1 MSFFSNFIKNLT
13 QRVVY
18 VMGPGARSKNYIPE
32 IKNQEMCA
40 SILDCNATHI
50 AKGCLMHVIVDEN
63 EQTKDIKRAS
73 EYSKLFRRPNRWMS
87 RQDLVYALA
96 WNLQICNT
104 AIAWIK
110 WNAQMHPVEVWPL
123 VYMNFQIVEFQS
135 GGYGVTFRDSE
146 GEQQTVRVEDLAIV
160 RRKYDGSG
168 VSSED
173 NSSIL
178 ETLKLIQSL
187 NDSMVNA
194 AETNNKIHGI
204 LEKKNTMLANTALS
218 NNGEEFAKRM
228 QNAAK
233 TGVLVLD
240 GTEVFT
246 SVSDNAWAA
255 NAAQI
260 KEVTERIY
268 TYWRTPAEVV
278 NNTASE
284 QTMQNYLDSVVE
296 PVWEEIGEAF
306 TKALFTTREQDFGNR
321 IVVYS
326 GVATGASWQT
336 KLNILQDTKDIGIL
350 SINQQLE
357 LLGYPPIEGGDKRL
371 VSLNYV
377 DADDMTA
384 YQMGRIGK
392 EPPDP
397 DKGAENNNNDR
408 EENQNVR
415 DQ

>member
-13 QRVVY
+13 QRVIY
-18 VMGPGARSKNYIPE
+18 VTGSGARSKRYNPE
-32 IKNQEMCA
+32 IKDQEMCA

-50 AKGCLMHVIVDEN
+50 SKGRLIHVIIDEN
-63 EQTKDIKRAS
+63 EQTRDIKRAS

-87 RQDLVYALA
+87 RQDLIYALA

-110 WNAQMHPVEVWPL
+110 WDDRMHPVEVWPL

-146 GEQQTVRVEDLAIV
+146 GEQQTVRTEDLAII

-168 VSSED
+168 ISSED
-173 NSSIL
+173 NTSIL

-204 LEKKNTMLANTALS
+204 LEKKNTMLANPALN
-218 NNGEEFAKRM
+218 NNGKEFSERM
-228 QNAAK
+228 KSAAS

-246 SVSDNAWAA
+246 PVNDNAWAA

-260 KEVTERIY
+260 KEVTERVY

-278 NNTASE
+278 NNTANE

-296 PVWEEIGEAF
+296 PVWEELGEAF
-306 TKALFTTREQDFGNR
+306 TKALFATREQDFGNR

-336 KLNILQDTKDIGIL
+336 KLNILRDTKDIGIL

-357 LLGYPPIEGGDKRL
+357 LLGYPPIDGGDKRL

-384 YQMGRIGK
+384 YQMGRIGEETPDQGNETEETPNDK
-392 EPPDP
+392 E
-397 DKGAENNNNDR
+397 ES
-408 EENQNVR
+408 QNVGN
-415 DQ
+415 Q